1 MHSHAVLRGIFM
13 DESRRRFLQLTGLTA
28 VSSSAAYAENSP
40 GEPPA
45 IGVKFDRQGG
55 VLPLVGNTLVCHFE
69 QQGPIASLFNAML
82 DIYRDGPR
90 YDFMKKVALLPP
102 SSYHMTIFS
111 GADEL
116 NRKLPLWPAG
126 VPVDAGMADC
136 HAAVGAQLRRFK
148 LDCTLPLRMKV
159 DVSEPAQG
167 ERPLR
172 LRLSP
177 IDAAENAKLRRLR
190 DRLSEHLGIR
200 SDDHATYQ
208 FHTTIG
214 YLIRWLTPAE
224 IMEFRVALRKWTENV
239 AARAPVIELGAP
251 EYCVFPDMYAFHR
264 EFYLA

>member
-1 MHSHAVLRGIFM
+1 M

-28 VSSSAAYAENSP
+28 VSASTVYAESSE

-45 IGVKFDRQGG
+45 IGVKFDREGR
-55 VLPLVGNTLVCHFE
+55 VLPLVGNTLICHFD
-69 QQGPIASLFNAML
+69 QQGAHAALFNAML

-90 YDFMKKVALLPP
+90 HDFMKKVALLPP

-116 NRKLPLWPAG
+116 NRKVPLWPAG
-126 VPVDAGMADC
+126 VPVGADMAAC
-136 HAAVGAQLRRFK
+136 HTAVSARLRQFK
-148 LDCTLPLRMKV
+148 LDCALPLRMKV
-159 DVSEPAQG
+159 DLSEPAAT

-177 IDAAENAKLRRLR
+177 IDAAEDAKLRGLR

-200 SDDHATYQ
+200 GDDHATYQ

-214 YLIRWLTPAE
+214 YLIGWLTPAE
-224 IMEFRVALRKWTENV
+224 TMEFRAVLRRWAENV
-239 AARAPVIELGAP
+239 AARTPVIELGAP

>member
-1 MHSHAVLRGIFM
+1 MHK
-13 DESRRRFLQLTGLTA
+13 SRRRFLQLTSLAATSAVTA
-28 VSSSAAYAENSP
+28 ARAESSQN
-40 GEPPA
+40 EPPA
-45 IGVKFDRQGG
+45 VGTKFDRQGR
-55 VLPLVGNTLVCHFE
+55 VIPLVGNTIICHFK
-69 QQGPIASLFNAML
+69 QQGANAALFNGML

-90 YDFMKKVALLPP
+90 HAFMKKVTLLPP

-116 NRKLPLWPAG
+116 NRKAPLWPAG
-126 VPVDAGMADC
+126 VPANVDMTTC
-136 HAAVGAQLRRFK
+136 HAAVGTRLRGFK
-148 LDCTLPLRMKV
+148 LDCALPLRMKV
-159 DVSEPAQG
+159 DLSEPAAS

-172 LRLSP
+172 LRLTP
-177 IDAAENAKLRRLR
+177 IDATENMKLRGLR

-200 SDDHATYQ
+200 GDDHDTYQ

-214 YLIRWLTPAE
+214 YLIQWLTPGE
-224 IMEFRVALRKWTENV
+224 HMEFRVVLRRWAEQV